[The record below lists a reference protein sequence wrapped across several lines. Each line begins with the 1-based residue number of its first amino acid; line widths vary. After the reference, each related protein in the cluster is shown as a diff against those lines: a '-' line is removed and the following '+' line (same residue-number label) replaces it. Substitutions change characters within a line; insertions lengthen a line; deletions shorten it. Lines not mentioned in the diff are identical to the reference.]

1 MSEKLSIE
9 IAEHAAQLT
18 ASGQERQHDLYTG
31 WAQWARGMETDL
43 KAMERALDEISE
55 LSHGQGI
62 AAIYIAAKALGKK
75 LPDTGSLAAI

>member
-1 MSEKLSIE
+1 MSEIDDRTVEALLAEGWLPPEEAAALEIE
-9 IAEHAAQLT
+9 LE
-18 ASGQERQHDLYTG
+18 
-31 WAQWARGMETDL
+31 
-43 KAMERALDEISE
+43 AMEQALDEISE